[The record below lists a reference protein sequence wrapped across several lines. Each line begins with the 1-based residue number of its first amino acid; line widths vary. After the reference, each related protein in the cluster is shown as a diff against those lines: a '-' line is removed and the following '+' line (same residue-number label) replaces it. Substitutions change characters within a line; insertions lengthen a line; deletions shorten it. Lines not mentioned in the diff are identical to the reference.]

1 MIEIQDREQ
10 AQQEFQRLVDAVPQ
24 HIVVLHGDGRRLY
37 ANQAVL
43 DYHGLT
49 PEEFLFVDH
58 SQCFHPDDLETYD
71 RHRQS
76 GIASGEPWEAEARL
90 HRKDGQY
97 RWFLIRARPLRNQ
110 QGLVIRWYLARTL
123 I

>member
-10 AQQEFQRLVDAVPQ
+10 AQQELQRLVDAVPE
-24 HIVVLHGDGRRLY
+24 HIVVLDGDGRRLY

-49 PEEFLFVDH
+49 SEQFLVVDH

-71 RHRQS
+71 RHRQF
-76 GIASGEPWEAEARL
+76 GIASGEPWDAKVRL
-90 HRKDGQY
+90 HRKDGLY
-97 RWFLIRARPLRNQ
+97 RW
-110 QGLVIRWYLARTL
+110 
-123 I
+123 